1 MKMENLEKQV
11 LELTNEKHQLKTRVS
26 VLEVG
31 RKILKEKEL
40 ELNNRIE
47 VLECQL
53 TKFIKNL

>member
-11 LELTNEKHQLKTRVS
+11 LELTNEKRQLKTRLS

-40 ELNNRIE
+40 ER
-47 VLECQL
+47 
-53 TKFIKNL
+53 